1 MRSLLSVFAIIAL
14 LAVVA
19 GCKGPQPE
27 PVESAGSPGA
37 AETGLPEDAVT
48 EPTTAP
54 SEAAPETETK
64 TEESA
69 SDTEGSVPKLEG
81 EEGKETVKTDSGL
94 EYIVLAEGTGEK
106 PTKGQTVE
114 AHYTGW
120 LTDGTKFDSSK
131 DRDEPFSFAVGQGEV
146 IPAWD
151 EALLD
156 MKVGERRKLIVP
168 PDLGYGEMGTPGGPI
183 PPNATLIFEVELLGS
198 K

>member
-1 MRSLLSVFAIIAL
+1 MRSLLSAFAVIAL

-27 PVESAGSPGA
+27 PAESAGSPGA
-37 AETGLPEDAVT
+37 VETESQDYSAA
-48 EPTTAP
+48 EPTAAE
-54 SEAAPETETK
+54 SEAAPETET
-64 TEESA
+64 EEPA

-94 EYIVLAEGTGEK
+94 EYIVLAEGSGEK

-131 DRDEPFSFAVGQGEV
+131 DRGEPFSFAVGQGEV

-168 PDLGYGEMGTPGGPI
+168 ADLGYGEMGTPGGPI